1 MTKVNNMEKLYRPG
15 AIGALMDEY
24 ERVAL
29 ELKNLLI
36 TITQEEFTKIRDPY
50 TKDEDCRSIQSIM
63 KHVVS
68 AGYRYADQICIF
80 LKKPVVNHNYHIY
93 NVVHAID
100 ELEKVIQ
107 DTAETVTGY
116 FQLSR
121 EEILATRA
129 ETRWGLYDIEMMFE
143 HAIVHILRHRR
154 QIEKFLRSDR
164 ESIR

>member
-1 MTKVNNMEKLYRPG
+1 METRYRPG
-15 AIGALMDEY
+15 AIGALTDEY

-29 ELKNLLI
+29 ELKNLLS
-36 TITQEEFTKIRDPY
+36 TITQEEFLKIRDPF
-50 TKDEDCRSIQSIM
+50 TKDEDCRSIQSVI

-68 AGYRYADQICIF
+68 AGYRYADQVCTF

-93 NVVHAID
+93 NVLHAIE

-107 DTAETVTGY
+107 FTAETVVGY
-116 FQLSR
+116 FQMTE
-121 EEILATRA
+121 EEILSTRA

-164 ESIR
+164 

>member
-1 MTKVNNMEKLYRPG
+1 MGRTFRPG

-36 TITQEEFTKIRDPY
+36 TITQEEFLKIRDPF
-50 TKDEDCRSIQSIM
+50 TKDEHCRSIQSVM

-68 AGYRYADQICIF
+68 AGYRYADQVCTF

-107 DTAETVTGY
+107 YTAETVTGY
-116 FQLSR
+116 FQMTR
-121 EEILATRA
+121 EEILATRT

-164 ESIR
+164 EALR

>member
-1 MTKVNNMEKLYRPG
+1 MEKQYRPG

-36 TITQEEFTKIRDPY
+36 TVTQEEFIKICDPF

-63 KHVVS
+63 KHVMS
-68 AGYRYADQICIF
+68 AGYRYADQISVF
-80 LKKPVVNHNYHIY
+80 LNKPVINHTFHIY
-93 NVVHAID
+93 NLVHAID
-100 ELEKVIQ
+100 ELENLLVY
-107 DTAETVTGY
+107 TA
-116 FQLSR
+116 QLVVNNLTMTR
-121 EEILATRA
+121 DEILATRQ

-154 QIEKFLRSDR
+154 QIEKFLISQK
-164 ESIR
+164 

>member
-1 MTKVNNMEKLYRPG
+1 MRKQYRPG

-36 TITQEEFTKIRDPY
+36 TITQEEFIKICDPL

-68 AGYRYADQICIF
+68 AGYRYADQISVF
-80 LKKPVVNHNYHIY
+80 LKKPVINHTFHIY
-93 NVVHAID
+93 NLVHAID
-100 ELEKVIQ
+100 ELENVLSY
-107 DTAETVTGY
+107 TAKLVGNTLTMT
-116 FQLSR
+116 R
-121 EEILATRA
+121 EEILSTRQ
-129 ETRWGLYDIEMMFE
+129 ETRWGFYDIEMMFE

-154 QIEKFLRSDR
+154 QIEKFLISQK
-164 ESIR
+164 